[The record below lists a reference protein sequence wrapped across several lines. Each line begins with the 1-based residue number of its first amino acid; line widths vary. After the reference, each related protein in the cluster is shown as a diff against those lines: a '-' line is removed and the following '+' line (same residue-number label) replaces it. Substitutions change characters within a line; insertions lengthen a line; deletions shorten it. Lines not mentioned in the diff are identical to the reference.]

1 MVKPW
6 YNYQMENQTMIKIER
21 ETVDI
26 LKRLRLVERESY
38 NEVIKRIL
46 EDYLENHLELSEEM
60 KERVKALEN
69 IKKEDML
76 STNEALE
83 YLRKIKK

>member
-1 MVKPW
+1 
-6 YNYQMENQTMIKIER
+6 MENQTMIKIER
-21 ETVDI
+21 DTVEI
-26 LKRLRLVERESY
+26 LKKLRIVERESY

-69 IKKEDML
+69 IKKEDLL
-76 STNEALE
+76 SNDKALE
-83 YLRKIKK
+83 YLRKIKE

>member
-1 MVKPW
+1 
-6 YNYQMENQTMIKIER
+6 MIKIER
-21 ETVDI
+21 DTVDI

-60 KERVKALEN
+60 KKRIKSIEN

-76 STNEALE
+76 SSDEALA
-83 YLRKIKK
+83 YLKKIKKHVK

>member
-1 MVKPW
+1 
-6 YNYQMENQTMIKIER
+6 MIKIER
-21 ETVDI
+21 DTVNI
-26 LKRLRLVERESY
+26 LKRLRIVERESY

-46 EDYLENHLELSEEM
+46 EDYLENHLELSKEM
-60 KERVKALEN
+60 KERIRALEN

-76 STNEALE
+76 SSDEALS

>member
-1 MVKPW
+1 
-6 YNYQMENQTMIKIER
+6 MEDQTMIKIER

-46 EDYLENHLELSEEM
+46 EDYLENHLELSKEM
-60 KERVKALEN
+60 KERIKSIEN

-76 STNEALE
+76 SSDEALI
-83 YLRKIKK
+83 YLKKIKKHV

>member
-1 MVKPW
+1 
-6 YNYQMENQTMIKIER
+6 MIKIER

-46 EDYLENHLELSEEM
+46 EDYLENHLELSKEM
-60 KERVKALEN
+60 KERIKAIEN

-76 STNEALE
+76 SSDEALA
-83 YLRKIKK
+83 YLKKIKKKG

>member
-1 MVKPW
+1 
-6 YNYQMENQTMIKIER
+6 MEDQTMIKIER

-60 KERVKALEN
+60 KKRIKDIEN

-76 STNEALE
+76 SSDEALA
-83 YLRKIKK
+83 YLKKIKKNVK

>member
-1 MVKPW
+1 
-6 YNYQMENQTMIKIER
+6 MENQTMIKIER
-21 ETVDI
+21 DTVDI
-26 LKRLRLVERESY
+26 LKKLRIVERESY

-46 EDYLENHLELSEEM
+46 EDYLENHLELSKEM
-60 KERVKALEN
+60 KERIKSLGI

-76 STNEALE
+76 SSGEALS

>member
-1 MVKPW
+1 
-6 YNYQMENQTMIKIER
+6 MENQTMIKIER
-21 ETVDI
+21 DTVET
-26 LKRLRLVERESY
+26 LKKLRIVERESY

-69 IKKEDML
+69 IKKEDLL
-76 STNEALE
+76 SNDKALE
-83 YLRKIKK
+83 YLRKIKE

>member
-1 MVKPW
+1 
-6 YNYQMENQTMIKIER
+6 MIKIEKD
-21 ETVDI
+21 TVDI

-60 KERVKALEN
+60 KERIKSLEN

-76 STNEALE
+76 SSDEALA
-83 YLRKIKK
+83 YLKKIKRQI

>member
-1 MVKPW
+1 
-6 YNYQMENQTMIKIER
+6 MENQTMIKIEKD
-21 ETVDI
+21 TVDI

-60 KERVKALEN
+60 KKRIKALEN

-76 STNEALE
+76 SSDEALA
-83 YLRKIKK
+83 YLKNIKKRSR

>member
-1 MVKPW
+1 
-6 YNYQMENQTMIKIER
+6 MIKIER
-21 ETVDI
+21 DTVEI
-26 LKRLRLVERESY
+26 LKKLRIVERESY

-69 IKKEDML
+69 IKKEDLL
-76 STNEALE
+76 SNDKALE
-83 YLRKIKK
+83 YLRKIKE

>member
-1 MVKPW
+1 
-6 YNYQMENQTMIKIER
+6 MIKIER
-21 ETVDI
+21 NTVDI
-26 LKRLRLVERESY
+26 LKRLRLIERESY

-60 KERVKALEN
+60 KGRIKSIEN

-76 STNEALE
+76 SSNEALA
-83 YLRKIKK
+83 YLRKIKRNHV

>member
-1 MVKPW
+1 
-6 YNYQMENQTMIKIER
+6 MENQTMIKIEKD
-21 ETVDI
+21 TVDI

-60 KERVKALEN
+60 KERIKSLEN

-76 STNEALE
+76 SSDEALA
-83 YLRKIKK
+83 YLKKIKRQI

>member
-1 MVKPW
+1 
-6 YNYQMENQTMIKIER
+6 MENQTMIKIER
-21 ETVDI
+21 DTVDI

-46 EDYLENHLELSEEM
+46 EDYLENHLELNEEM
-60 KERVKALEN
+60 KERIKALES

-76 STNEALE
+76 SSDEALA
-83 YLRKIKK
+83 YLKNIKKKSK